1 MQLLTMHYLLYLTLL
16 LLGLAACTPT
26 RTTATNQTDQESAM
40 TRRAIDHASGTNTVA
55 VDAAE
60 TGTDL
65 TSYLRR
71 VAGVS
76 VRGSGPEATI
86 RIRGDVNFNA
96 DATPLFVVNGT
107 ILGSSFASVYSTID
121 VNEIAR
127 VRVLKTVSD
136 TNRYG
141 MQGANGVIEI
151 KLRQ

>member
-1 MQLLTMHYLLYLTLL
+1 MRFLYLL
-16 LLGLAACTPT
+16 LLLPLVACTPT
-26 RTTATNQTDQESAM
+26 RTATPDADTTASSDKARVQRVMKSDRGS
-40 TRRAIDHASGTNTVA
+40 NTVA
-55 VDAAE
+55 VNTAE
-60 TGTDL
+60 SGADL

-76 VRGSGPEATI
+76 VRGDGPEATV
-86 RIRGDVNFNA
+86 RIRGDMNFNA
-96 DATPLFVVNGT
+96 DATPLFVVDGT
-107 ILGSSFASVYSTID
+107 ILGSNFSSVYSTID

-127 VRVLKTVSD
+127 VRVLKNVSD

>member
-1 MQLLTMHYLLYLTLL
+1 MRVFYLLVLLTLTTS
-16 LLGLAACTPT
+16 CTPT
-26 RTTATNQTDQESAM
+26 RTATTGADEDSAEKGRVQRVMKSNRGSNSVEVNTAESGA
-40 TRRAIDHASGTNTVA
+40 
-55 VDAAE
+55 
-60 TGTDL
+60 DL

-76 VRGSGPEATI
+76 VRGDGADATI
-86 RIRGDVNFNA
+86 RVRGDMNFQT

-107 ILGSSFASVYSTID
+107 ILGNSFATVYSTID

-127 VRVLKTVSD
+127 VRVLKNVSD

-151 KLRQ
+151 KLR